1 MNHATRGGSGR
12 PSCVSP
18 LRSDHVGMTILK
30 RLIGPA
36 FGAALGYGYHYWQR
50 CAGST

>member
-1 MNHATRGGSGR
+1 MNMTAT
-12 PSCVSP
+12 
-18 LRSDHVGMTILK
+18 LK

-36 FGAALGYGYHYWQR
+36 VGAGAGYAFHYWQR